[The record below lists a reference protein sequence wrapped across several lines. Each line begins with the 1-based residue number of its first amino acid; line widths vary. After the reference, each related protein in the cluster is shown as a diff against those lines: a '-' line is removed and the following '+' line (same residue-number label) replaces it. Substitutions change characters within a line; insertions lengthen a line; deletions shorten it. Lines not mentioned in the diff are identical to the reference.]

1 MGMQISCGVYPEV
14 PPEGP
19 VYAVATGLGSGVSG
33 FGRAEG
39 MQSGGGAPDARSRAY
54 VVVGAAKV
62 FGGER
67 DGVHQGEKRD
77 PPGASVCRAAQEL
90 RGAAFLGARV
100 LGIDGRQERGGC
112 ASVYPRAG
120 ERRPTPR
127 TTGDDGALSASQSQ

>member
-1 MGMQISCGVYPEV
+1 MGMQISYGVHPEV

-19 VYAVATGLGSGVSG
+19 VCAVATGLGGGVSG

-39 MQSGGGAPDARSRAY
+39 MQSGGGTLDARSCAH
-54 VVVGAAKV
+54 VVVGAAEI
-62 FGGER
+62 FGGQR
-67 DGVHQGEKRD
+67 DGIHQGEKRD
-77 PPGASVCRAAQEL
+77 PSGAGVCRAAKEL

-112 ASVYPRAG
+112 ASVHPRPG